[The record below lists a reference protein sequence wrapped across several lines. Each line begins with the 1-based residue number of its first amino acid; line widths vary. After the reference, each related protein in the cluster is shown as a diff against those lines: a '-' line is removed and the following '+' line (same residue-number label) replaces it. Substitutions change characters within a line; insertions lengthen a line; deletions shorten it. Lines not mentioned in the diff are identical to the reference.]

1 MLLIIYDR
9 FVNKKFKQKTKCK
22 VGNFT
27 GKTMATEIERKFLVK
42 GEFKKYSVKKLEIT
56 QGYLSVDPARTIRLR
71 ICNNKAVLSV
81 KAPSVKSVFS
91 RHEWEFEIP
100 FTEASEILKVCLP
113 EIIYKTR
120 YLVPVSNHTYEVDI
134 FHGRNEGLIIAELEL
149 TSEDEVFERP
159 EWLGEEVTGKPEYYN
174 SNLI

>member
-1 MLLIIYDR
+1 
-9 FVNKKFKQKTKCK
+9 
-22 VGNFT
+22 
-27 GKTMATEIERKFLVK
+27 MAKEIERKFLVR
-42 GEFKKYSVKKLEIT
+42 GEFRHLSVKELKIA
-56 QGYLSVDPARTIRLR
+56 QGYLSVDPARIIRLR
-71 ICNNKAVLSV
+71 VCDKRAILSV
-81 KAPSVKSVFS
+81 KAPLGNSGFS

-100 FTEASEILKVCLP
+100 LSEASEILKVCLP

-120 YLVPVSNHTYEVDI
+120 YLVPFSSHTYEVDI

-149 TSEDEVFERP
+149 TSEDEVFEKP

>member
-1 MLLIIYDR
+1 
-9 FVNKKFKQKTKCK
+9 
-22 VGNFT
+22 
-27 GKTMATEIERKFLVK
+27 MAKEIERKFLVR
-42 GEFKKYSVKKLEIT
+42 GEFKHLSVKKLEIV
-56 QGYLSVDPARTIRLR
+56 QGYLSVDPARIIRLR
-71 ICNNKAVLSV
+71 ICEKKAILSV
-81 KAPSVKSVFS
+81 KAPSGNSGFS

-100 FTEASEILKVCLP
+100 LSEASEILKVCLP

-120 YLVPVSNHTYEVDI
+120 YLVPFGNHTYEVDI

-149 TSEDEVFERP
+149 TSEDEVFDKP